1 MPEKTL
7 MQAMADGTDLSKV
20 LSGGG
25 KESVP
30 STTIAPAATPVVP
43 GEPVGDNPVPIENG
57 TFSKEE
63 LALLTP
69 KPVGPVTTQPKVD
82 PAGVIPGSNFKT
94 AEDAVAAF
102 KTGQRTIANKDAEIK
117 DLRDQIV
124 NVLPGQ
130 IKAGVKEE
138 LDRMLK
144 EVPQQESEEEKTL
157 RVDDPEQYR
166 LLQVEKKIAKQDE
179 NSQHLLSIIDDLKKE
194 ARAKDITSEF
204 SRVAVDKKVPADLLL
219 AYGSLPK
226 YANTSAEDLA
236 DIVIQALETTG
247 RGLVEPAPTPTPAT
261 IPTPDDPSLRSP
273 VTDVSTAAVNETIDI
288 ESVGEIG
295 SPGWTKL
302 RKKFVDIAFNRLNDG
317 GGR

>member
-1 MPEKTL
+1 MKTL
-7 MQAMADGTDLSKV
+7 MTEMANGGDLSKV

-25 KESVP
+25 EESEPATTTVP
-30 STTIAPAATPVVP
+30 NPATVEL
-43 GEPVGDNPVPIENG
+43 GEPTGVDPVPIPGG

-63 LALLTP
+63 LELLKP
-69 KPVGPVTTQPKVD
+69 KPVGPVKTQPKVD
-82 PAGVIPGSNFKT
+82 PTEFIPGTNFKT
-94 AEDAVAAF
+94 AEAAGEAF
-102 KTGQRTIANKDAEIK
+102 KTSQRTIAKKDEEIK

-138 LDRMLK
+138 LDKLLK

-179 NSQHLLSIIDDLKKE
+179 NSQHLLDIIDDLKKE

-226 YANTSAEDLA
+226 YADTSAEDLA
-236 DIVIQALETTG
+236 EIVIQALDAAG
-247 RGLVEPAPTPTPAT
+247 RGLVPAEPTPTPAT

-273 VTDVSTAAVNETIDI
+273 VTDVSTATANETIDI

-295 SPGWTKL
+295 SRGWTNL
-302 RKKFVDIAFNRLNDG
+302 RKKMVDVAYNRLHG
-317 GGR
+317 GDR

>member
-1 MPEKTL
+1 MKTL
-7 MQAMADGTDLSKV
+7 MTEMANGGDLSKV

-25 KESVP
+25 EESEPATTTVP
-30 STTIAPAATPVVP
+30 NPATVEL
-43 GEPVGDNPVPIENG
+43 GEPTGVDPVPIPGG

-63 LALLTP
+63 LELLKP
-69 KPVGPVTTQPKVD
+69 KPVGPVKTQPKDD

-102 KTGQRTIANKDAEIK
+102 KTGQRTIASKDSEIQS
-117 DLRDQIV
+117 LRDQIEKV
-124 NVLPGQ
+124 MPER

-138 LDRMLK
+138 LDKLLK

-204 SRVAVDKKVPADLLL
+204 SRVAVDKKVPVDLML

-226 YANTSAEDLA
+226 YADTSAEDLA
-236 DIVIQALETTG
+236 EIVIQALDAAG
-247 RGLVEPAPTPTPAT
+247 RGLVPAEPTPTPAT

-273 VTDVSTAAVNETIDI
+273 VTDVSTATANETIDI

-295 SPGWTKL
+295 SRGWTNL
-302 RKKFVDIAFNRLNDG
+302 RKKMVDVAYNRLHG
-317 GGR
+317 GDR

>member
-1 MPEKTL
+1 MKTL
-7 MQAMADGTDLSKV
+7 MTEMANGGDLSKV

-25 KESVP
+25 EESEPATTTVP
-30 STTIAPAATPVVP
+30 NPATVEL
-43 GEPVGDNPVPIENG
+43 GEPTGVDPVPIPGG

-63 LALLTP
+63 LELLKP
-69 KPVGPVTTQPKVD
+69 KPVGPVKTQPKDD

-102 KTGQRTIANKDAEIK
+102 KTGQRTIASKDSEIQS
-117 DLRDQIV
+117 LRDQIEKV
-124 NVLPGQ
+124 MPER

-138 LDRMLK
+138 LDKLLK

-226 YANTSAEDLA
+226 YADTSAEDLA
-236 DIVIQALETTG
+236 EIVIQALDAAG
-247 RGLVEPAPTPTPAT
+247 RGLVPAEPTPTPAT

-273 VTDVSTAAVNETIDI
+273 VTDVSTATANETIDI

-295 SPGWTKL
+295 SRGWTNL
-302 RKKFVDIAFNRLNDG
+302 RKKMVDVAFNRLHG
-317 GGR
+317 GDR